1 MNIQR
6 LPIVRRSSF
15 LFSMY
20 ALALMG
26 FLSAQPASAG
36 DAEVP
41 KGWELGGAYDRNYNP
56 SELDKFRAWVVDV
69 KEGAPMKG
77 MSPGVLLEVKEGKD
91 DEEVILVHV
100 CPTAYMGPKQIGLR
114 RGDRVKIRGSWAYI
128 DGKDVFMAAKIK
140 KGDYFELKVRLT
152 SDGKPF
158 WTLSP
163 EELAKEKNAS

>member
-1 MNIQR
+1 MNR
-6 LPIVRRSSF
+6 KLLCSVRWLLPFGIIIGIAAVMFVRVPSVV
-15 LFSMY
+15 
-20 ALALMG
+20 
-26 FLSAQPASAG
+26 AG
-36 DAEVP
+36 GPTIP

-56 SELDKFRAWVVDV
+56 NEMDKFRAWVVAV
-69 KEGAPMKG
+69 KESAPMKG
-77 MSPGVLLEVKEGKD
+77 MAPGVILEVKEGKED
-91 DEEVILVHV
+91 DEAILVHV

-114 RGDRVKIRGSWAYI
+114 RGDRIKIRGSWAYI

-152 SDGKPF
+152 SDGTPF